1 MYRKPYFRHR
11 SFTCLLL
18 CQLFIFSVKAQDNA
32 IYSFQQDDTLIRKNF
47 LEQSLK
53 KKEDALKSPDKTF
66 ASDYKKIYR
75 QQFDEIAELWKS
87 DRVVTAPAVHR
98 YLQTIVQEIT
108 ARNPSL
114 AKIDARVVFSR
125 DWWPN
130 AYSMGD
136 GSIAV
141 NAGLFVYLGNE
152 AELAFVICH
161 ELAHY
166 YLDHSGKAIRKYV
179 ETINSTAYQAEL
191 KRLSTTE
198 FRKNQQ
204 LDSLSLNT
212 IFSRRRHMRANEAEA
227 DRFAFSLLKNTKF
240 STEGIRSCLQLLDSI
255 DNASLFQPLKLEQV
269 FSFNDYPFRRKWT
282 QQESMIFSEMDQ
294 QEKDD
299 KRTDSLKTHPDCRLR
314 IDMLKDSI
322 AQTAGAGTA
331 FAVDENLFHKLKA
344 EFHYEIAEQC
354 YRDEQLSRNLYYN
367 LLLLQ
372 SPLYKRTAVFS
383 IARCL
388 NLIYDKQKDH
398 KAGLAIEKETPGYPT
413 EYNLL
418 LRMLDRLRLEEIA
431 NLNYQFCSRYAAEM
445 KDYPGFIKEGQK
457 AQLRK

>member
-1 MYRKPYFRHR
+1 MYRKPYFSRR
-11 SFTCLLL
+11 SFACVLIYQLLV
-18 CQLFIFSVKAQDNA
+18 FSVNAQDNA
-32 IYSFQQDDTLIRKNF
+32 IYSFQQDDTLVRKGY

-53 KKEDALKSPDKTF
+53 KKEDVIKNSDKTF
-66 ASDYKKIYR
+66 ASDFKKVY
-75 QQFDEIAELWKS
+75 QEQFEEIAGLWKS
-87 DRVVTAPAVHR
+87 GRVVTAPAVHQ
-98 YLQTIVQEIT
+98 YLQSIVQEIIS
-108 ARNPSL
+108 RNPPL
-114 AKIDARVVFSR
+114 ANIDARIVFSR

-141 NAGLFVYLGNE
+141 NAGLFVYFNNE

-179 ETINSTAYQAEL
+179 ETINSTAYQSEL

-198 FRKNQQ
+198 FRKNTQ
-204 LDSLSLNT
+204 LDSLSLNN

-255 DNASLFQPLKLEQV
+255 DNATLFQPLKLEQV
-269 FSFNDYPFRRKWT
+269 FHFNEYPFRKKWV
-282 QQESMIFSEMDQ
+282 QKESMIFSEMDQ
-294 QEKDD
+294 KESED

-314 IDMLKDSI
+314 IEMLQDSI
-322 AQTAGAGTA
+322 AQTAGAGTS
-331 FAVDENLFHKLKA
+331 FVVDRNIFHKLKT

-372 SPLYKRTAVFS
+372 SPQYRRTAVFS

-398 KAGLAIEKETPGYPT
+398 KAGLAIEKETPGYPA

-431 NLNYQFCSRYAAEM
+431 NINYHFCSYYAAEM
-445 KDYPGFIKEGQK
+445 KDYPGFVKEGQK
-457 AQLRK
+457 AQVRK